1 MLKNL
6 KKMFNLY
13 LGKIRMGN
21 KQTDYENNYFQWNK
35 VKNFVIK

>member
-13 LGKIRMGN
+13 LGKIRMEN
-21 KQTDYENNYFQWNK
+21 KQTDYENNHFQWNN